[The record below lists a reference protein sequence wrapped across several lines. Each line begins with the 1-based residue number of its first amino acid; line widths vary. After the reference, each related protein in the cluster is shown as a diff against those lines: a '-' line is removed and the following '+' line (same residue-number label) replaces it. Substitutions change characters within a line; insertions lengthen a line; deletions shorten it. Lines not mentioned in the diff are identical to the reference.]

1 MWRARAFSSFAK
13 KDGRKKK
20 GGRYNSAKKRY
31 EIRPGHKIS
40 AVRKERLQMDR
51 ALPYSLHNIP

>member
-1 MWRARAFSSFAK
+1 VHSRHLRK
-13 KDGRKKK
+13 KTGGKKK